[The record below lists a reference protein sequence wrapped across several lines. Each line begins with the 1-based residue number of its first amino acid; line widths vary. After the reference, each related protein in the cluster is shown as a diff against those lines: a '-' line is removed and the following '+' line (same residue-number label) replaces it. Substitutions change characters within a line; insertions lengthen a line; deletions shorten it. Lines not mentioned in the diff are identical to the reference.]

1 VHAFFFGT
9 SKTPLFGV
17 YHPPRGA
24 RVRDHGVVLCYP
36 YGQEYMRGHRAFR
49 QLALLLTRAGFHVLR
64 FDYSATGDS
73 GGESHEVDLDQWL
86 EDLDAAIDEL
96 RETADVTA
104 LSLVGARLGAA
115 VAARL
120 AAGRDDIDNVVCWD
134 PVVRGQDYLDEILSG
149 ATLEPPARAG
159 DGPTAVLAGVN
170 GFPVTRR
177 MRDQILELD
186 LCAAATAVPAAMHV
200 VVSEERPEYAAL
212 ERAVHARSDSASY
225 RHIPARGNWNEVD
238 NFGSALLPQ
247 EVIQGIVQWL
257 DGKVTA

>member
-1 VHAFFFGT
+1 VHAFYFGT
-9 SKTPLFGV
+9 SAAPLFGV

-49 QLALLLTRAGFHVLR
+49 QLALLLARVGFHVLR
-64 FDYSATGDS
+64 FDYSSTGDS
-73 GGESHEVDLDQWL
+73 GGESQDVDLDRWA

-96 RETADVTA
+96 RETADIGGV
-104 LSLVGARLGAA
+104 SLVGARLGAA

-120 AAGRDDIDNVVCWD
+120 AAGRADIDSIVCWD

-149 ATLEPPARAG
+149 AALEGTPA

-177 MRDQILELD
+177 LRDQIRGLD
-186 LCAAATAVPAAMHV
+186 LCGAAVATPSAVHV
-200 VVSEERPEYAAL
+200 VVSEDRPEYAPLARAL
-212 ERAVHARSDSASY
+212 ETRAAGASY
-225 RHIPARGNWNEVD
+225 VHIPARGNWNEVD

-247 EVIQGIVQWL
+247 EVIQGIVQWF
-257 DGKVTA
+257 DGKVAA